1 MLGIVRATS
10 LGEKKLC
17 YDCVCVFRTP
27 WKTGNLANQLMKA
40 FNPQSYS

>member
-1 MLGIVRATS
+1 MHGIVRATS

-27 WKTGNLANQLMKA
+27 WKTDNLAIQLMKA
-40 FNPQSYS
+40 FNTQSYS